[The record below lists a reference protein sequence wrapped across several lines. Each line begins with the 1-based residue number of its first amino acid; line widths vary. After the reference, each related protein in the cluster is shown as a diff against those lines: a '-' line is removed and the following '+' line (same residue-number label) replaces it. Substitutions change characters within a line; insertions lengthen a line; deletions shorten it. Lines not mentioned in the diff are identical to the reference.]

1 METWGSEVS
10 KEPCG
15 LSQVVGSFLIWMT
28 LLSAATCFC
37 HKVGLVDFFQTRG
50 VPVRS
55 AHALQ
60 RQTRIK
66 DTVASTSEPQEIPC
80 ASLHSFYKLT
90 ESTLR
95 ETWEA
100 QR

>member
-15 LSQVVGSFLIWMT
+15 LSQAVGSFLIWMT

-37 HKVGLVDFFQTRG
+37 CKVGLVDFFQTRG
-50 VPVRS
+50 VPERS
-55 AHALQ
+55 AHVLQ
-60 RQTRIK
+60 RQTSIK
-66 DTVASTSEPQEIPC
+66 GTLASTSDPQEIPC

-90 ESTLR
+90 ESTPK

-100 QR
+100 